1 MILSSSR
8 ITSARCLTFHEQGQ
22 LHPRYSVQLIAAA
35 QQNFLFLYAM
45 FFVKISATTKS
56 SESIFFF
63 KPRACVLVFTSALL
77 LTVCKT
83 SRITSNDVQTAWIL
97 SALCGHKWISWRVF
111 VCHSHSLALMASLF
125 VSFTMIVVKN
135 RITFKAL
142 KFYSFSF
149 VF

>member
-1 MILSSSR
+1 
-8 ITSARCLTFHEQGQ
+8 
-22 LHPRYSVQLIAAA
+22 
-35 QQNFLFLYAM
+35 M

-97 SALCGHKWISWRVF
+97 SALCGHKWISRRVF

-125 VSFTMIVVKN
+125 VSFTIIVVKN

-142 KFYSFSF
+142 KFYSFSLCF
-149 VF
+149 EPRIVVICQSALTAIKRKIYMPRGYQISSNDLY